1 MNHKLL
7 KTITTIFVLATSVMI
22 DNHPSQ
28 AAHLYSKSEQN
39 RTDRPQQLEVNTP
52 QLLSDASQIQKHNL
66 VRPVTRLAEEINS
79 NQEQFAKIYSHT
91 IEGSYA
97 ATLFIHNIPVLTFLE
112 AKITNNTST
121 NTELVESKKAKSSS
135 KINPEKNPVS
145 RAELV
150 ASQLSNFFQKGL
162 NAQDIKVSWNNTNK
176 AYSINVK
183 DWEIVAIDELT
194 ILPDT
199 TKNPAEDALQATN
212 RLRRLLGNAPPLK
225 DIIDKPRKIKTRLE
239 RSPQDRVVRQI
250 VGQASWYGPGFHG
263 RTTANGER
271 YNQEALTAAHPS
283 LPFGTRIRV
292 VNKNNGRSVI
302 VRVND
307 RGPYAG
313 GRILDLSAGA
323 AKILGMMSS
332 GIAPIQLQILGR

>member
-7 KTITTIFVLATSVMI
+7 KTITTIFALGTSVI
-22 DNHPSQ
+22 IANHQSQ
-28 AAHLYSKSEQN
+28 AADLNSKLEQN
-39 RTDRPQQLEVNTP
+39 RTKRTQQLQVNAL
-52 QLLSDASQIQKHNL
+52 QLLSDPSQIQKHNL
-66 VRPVTRLAEEINS
+66 AQPVTRLAEEINS
-79 NQEQFAKIYSHT
+79 NQEQLAKIYSHT
-91 IEGSYA
+91 IEGSNA
-97 ATLFIHNIPVLTFLE
+97 ATLLIRNIPVLTFLE
-112 AKITNNTST
+112 AKTTNNTSR
-121 NTELVESKKAKSSS
+121 NTELVESKKAKSSN
-135 KINPEKNPVS
+135 KINPTKDPVS

-150 ASQLSNFFQKGL
+150 ASQLSNFLQNGF
-162 NAQDIKVSWNNTNK
+162 NAQDIKVSWNTTTK
-176 AYSINVK
+176 GYSINVK
-183 DWEIVAIDELT
+183 DREIVAIDELT

-225 DIIDKPRKIKTRLE
+225 DIIDKPRKIETRLE

-283 LPFGTRIRV
+283 LPFGTRIKV
-292 VNKNNGRSVI
+292 VNKNNGRSVV

>member
-7 KTITTIFVLATSVMI
+7 KTITTIFALGTSVI
-22 DNHPSQ
+22 VDSHQSQ
-28 AAHLYSKSEQN
+28 AAHLYSELQQN
-39 RTDRPQQLEVNTP
+39 RTDRPQQSQVNAP
-52 QLLSDASQIQKHNL
+52 QLLSDTSQIQKPNL
-66 VRPVTRLAEEINS
+66 VQPVTHLAKEINR

-91 IEGSYA
+91 IEGSNA
-97 ATLFIHNIPVLTFLE
+97 ATLFIRNIPVLTFLE
-112 AKITNNTST
+112 ATITSNTSR

-135 KINPEKNPVS
+135 KMNSEKDPVS

-150 ASQLSNFFQKGL
+150 ASQLSSFFQNKS
-162 NAQDIKVSWNNTNK
+162 NAQDIKVSWNTTTK
-176 AYSINVK
+176 GYSINVK
-183 DWEIVAIDELT
+183 DREIVSIDELT

-199 TKNPAEDALQATN
+199 TKDPAEDALQATN
-212 RLRRLLGNAPPLK
+212 RLRRLIGNAAPLK
-225 DIIDKPRKIKTRLE
+225 DIIDKPRKIPTRLE